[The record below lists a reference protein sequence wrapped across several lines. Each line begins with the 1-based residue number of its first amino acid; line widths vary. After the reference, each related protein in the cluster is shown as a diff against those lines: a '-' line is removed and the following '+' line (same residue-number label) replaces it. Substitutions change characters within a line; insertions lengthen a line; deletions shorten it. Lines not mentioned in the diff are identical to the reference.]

1 MRPVRRRNSSLFPFV
16 ASIAVAFLAW
26 EIVARSSGIPSFLLP
41 SPEDVAGQLVRA
53 WTVGELPRHIAAT
66 LVEILAGLAL
76 GLALALGLG
85 YGLAKS
91 PALER
96 FVSPYLVASQSVP
109 VVALAPL
116 LVIWFGPGRMSKIL
130 ICALIVF
137 FPALVNTILGL
148 RSVPPELRD
157 LLRSLRASA
166 FHTFTKL
173 EVPAASPA
181 VLSGLRVGATLS
193 VIGAVV
199 GEFVAAEEGLGFLLN
214 VARGQY
220 NTPLVFGCVLVLVG
234 LALGLYGLTSL
245 LEARLLRW
253 RDGHSG

>member
-1 MRPVRRRNSSLFPFV
+1 
-16 ASIAVAFLAW
+16 
-26 EIVARSSGIPSFLLP
+26 
-41 SPEDVAGQLVRA
+41 
-53 WTVGELPRHIAAT
+53 
-66 LVEILAGLAL
+66 
-76 GLALALGLG
+76 
-85 YGLAKS
+85 
-91 PALER
+91 
-96 FVSPYLVASQSVP
+96 
-109 VVALAPL
+109 
-116 LVIWFGPGRMSKIL
+116 
-130 ICALIVF
+130 
-137 FPALVNTILGL
+137 VNTILGL

-166 FHTFTKL
+166 WHTFTKL

-181 VLSGLRVGATLS
+181 VLTGLRVGATLS

-253 RDGHSG
+253 RDGQSG